1 MKIWDLPTRLYHWLQ
16 AALFVGLA
24 ASGFNGQ
31 GPHIYLG
38 LALFSLLIWRIIWGV
53 VGSDT
58 SRFAQFISSPAK
70 IIRYLSGK
78 ESTKQGHNPLGAWM
92 VVAMITVL
100 TLQCLSGIVI
110 AGLLDNLVGQ
120 WLTDEVFNAIVT
132 LHIIAARALVAFVAL
147 HLLAIIIY
155 KMRSK
160 PLVWA
165 MISGR
170 KTMDSTDIHGNAG
183 DVLHFAS
190 NRKAFVVLIAAVLVT
205 MTIVVVS
212 LF

>member
-38 LALFSLLIWRIIWGV
+38 LALFSLLIWRIIWGI

-92 VVAMITVL
+92 VVAMIAVL

-110 AGLLDNLVGQ
+110 AGLLDNVIGQ
-120 WLTDEVFNAIVT
+120 WLTDEVFNAMGA
-132 LHIIAARALVAFVAL
+132 LHIIAARALVVFVAL

-155 KMRSK
+155 KVRSK

-183 DVLHFAS
+183 DVLYFAS

>member
-16 AALFVGLA
+16 AALFIGLA

-38 LALFSLLIWRIIWGV
+38 LALFALLLWRITWGL

-58 SRFAQFISSPAK
+58 SRFTQFISSPAM
-70 IIRYLSGK
+70 IIRYLTGK
-78 ESTKQGHNPLGAWM
+78 GSTKQGHNPLGAWM
-92 VVAMITVL
+92 VIALIGTL
-100 TLQCLSGIVI
+100 TIQCLTGIVI
-110 AGLLDNLVGQ
+110 AGLLDNLLDQ
-120 WLTDEVFNAIVT
+120 LLTDDLFDIMVT
-132 LHIIAARALVAFVAL
+132 IHVIAARALVAFVVL
-147 HLLAIIIY
+147 HLVAIAIY
-155 KMRSK
+155 KLRSK

-170 KTMDSTDIHGNAG
+170 KKMIPSDERIDTD

-190 NRKAFVVLIAAVLVT
+190 NTKAFIVLIAAVLVT
-205 MTIVVVS
+205 MAIVVVS

>member
-38 LALFSLLIWRIIWGV
+38 LALFALLLWRIVWGV
-53 VGSDT
+53 IGSDT
-58 SRFAQFISSPAK
+58 SRFAQFISSPK
-70 IIRYLSGK
+70 TILRYLSGK
-78 ESTKQGHNPLGAWM
+78 GSNQHGHNPIGAWM
-92 VVAMITVL
+92 VFAMIGTL
-100 TLQCLSGIVI
+100 TIQCLSGIII
-110 AGLLDNLVGQ
+110 AGFLDNLLGQ
-120 WLTDEVFNAIVT
+120 ILTDDLFDIMVT
-132 LHIIAARALVAFVAL
+132 IHVIAARALVAFVVL
-147 HLLAIIIY
+147 HLLAIVIY
-155 KMRSK
+155 KLRSK

-170 KTMDSTDIHGNAG
+170 KAMNSGDVQTNPD

-190 NRKAFVVLIAAVLVT
+190 NTKAFIVLIAAVLVT
-205 MTIVVVS
+205 MAIVVVS

>member
-38 LALFSLLIWRIIWGV
+38 LALFALLLWRIVWGV
-53 VGSDT
+53 IGSDT
-58 SRFAQFISSPAK
+58 SRFAQFISSPK
-70 IIRYLSGK
+70 TILRYLSGK
-78 ESTKQGHNPLGAWM
+78 GPNRHGHNPIGAWM
-92 VVAMITVL
+92 VFAMIGTL
-100 TLQCLSGIVI
+100 TIQCLSGIII
-110 AGLLDNLVGQ
+110 AGLLDNLLGQ
-120 WLTDEVFNAIVT
+120 ILTDDLFDIMVT
-132 LHIIAARALVAFVAL
+132 IHVIAARALVAFVVL
-147 HLLAIIIY
+147 HLLAIVIY
-155 KMRSK
+155 KLRSK

-170 KTMDSTDIHGNAG
+170 KAMNSGDVQTNPD

-190 NRKAFVVLIAAVLVT
+190 NTKAFIVLIAAVLVT

>member
-38 LALFSLLIWRIIWGV
+38 LALFSLLIWRIIWGI

-58 SRFAQFISSPAK
+58 SRFTQFISSPAK

-100 TLQCLSGIVI
+100 TLQCLSGVVI
-110 AGLLDNLVGQ
+110 AGLLDNVI
-120 WLTDEVFNAIVT
+120 WT
-132 LHIIAARALVAFVAL
+132 VA
-147 HLLAIIIY
+147 
-155 KMRSK
+155 
-160 PLVWA
+160 
-165 MISGR
+165 
-170 KTMDSTDIHGNAG
+170 
-183 DVLHFAS
+183 
-190 NRKAFVVLIAAVLVT
+190 NR
-205 MTIVVVS
+205 
-212 LF
+212 